1 VRFFLGLDLG
11 QAYDY
16 TALGILER
24 IPQFRDVEI
33 TASDHGVPYRRTVK
47 QGLPNRYEC
56 RHLQRFKIGTP
67 YPAIV
72 SSVQEM
78 LGTPALRGQTELVV
92 DSTGVGRPVVD
103 MLRQQGLKPIAV
115 TITGGD
121 TVTLDA
127 GDYRVPKR
135 DLVGAVQVLLQTE
148 RLKIAKALPEA
159 AILQE
164 ELLNFKVKITED
176 AHDTY
181 GAWRT
186 GTHDDLVLAVAV
198 AAWYGER
205 ERPRRFRPASS
216 HSIADRRFG

>member
-11 QAYDY
+11 QAHDY

-24 IPQFRDVEI
+24 IPQFREVEI
-33 TASDHGVPYRRTVK
+33 IARDRGVPYRTTRK
-47 QGLPNRYEC
+47 EALPNRYEC

-72 SSVQEM
+72 ASVHE
-78 LGTPALRGQTELVV
+78 LLATPALRGQTELVL
-92 DSTGVGRPVVD
+92 DATGVGRPVRDLFVA
-103 MLRQQGLKPIAV
+103 RGVKPIAV

-121 TVTLDA
+121 LVTMDR
-127 GDYRVPKR
+127 GDFRVPKR
-135 DLVGAVQVLLQTE
+135 DLVGAVVVLLHTE
-148 RLKIAKALPEA
+148 RLKIAKALPDA
-159 AILQE
+159 AILQD
-164 ELLNFKVKITED
+164 ELLNFQVKITDD
-176 AHDTY
+176 ATDTY

-205 ERPRRFRPASS
+205 EKPTRFRPASS
-216 HSIADRRFG
+216 HSMAYR